1 MLYII
6 LRGSWC
12 DTVLLNVHAPTEN
25 KIGDVKE
32 RFYKELEHIFNRFPN
47 NK

>member
-12 DTVLLNVHAPTEN
+12 DIVLLNVHAPTEN
-25 KIGDVKE
+25 KTGDVME

-47 NK
+47 KK